1 MGGGMEIAYQPI
13 RFPRYSS
20 ALILFFLV
28 LIVSKGIANERKD
41 TLVYRPYRDTV
52 KLVKAQ
58 VYDLDNSTSLVFY
71 KPGTLRFVRNVPSDL
86 ASFCKISFSRKNL
99 PTLGAI
105 LGGTALLIAFDQPI
119 LDATQQFGRY
129 LNIDPERK
137 SKTVLALR
145 MGGFRV
151 PLLDIP
157 QNLNSSIYFIGE
169 GWPSIF
175 IAGSLYG
182 YGAIAKDYRA
192 LQTSSQLAEMFLTL
206 GITTQ
211 FIKRIT
217 GRESPFQATQRGGRW
232 RPFPNPAYYQKH
244 VSNFDAFP
252 SGHLATVMATVTILS
267 GNYPENRYIKP
278 VGYTIMGLVGFAM
291 INNGVHWISD
301 YPLAIAIGYTY
312 GRIAVSRGHM
322 VLPKKLSG
330 LAKSST
336 ITPTLIGQDGF
347 GLSYRYTF

>member
-1 MGGGMEIAYQPI
+1 MEIVKWPI
-13 RFPRYSS
+13 ISRRITISFIILSFIS
-20 ALILFFLV
+20 ASV
-28 LIVSKGIANERKD
+28 TSNADEKKD

-58 VYDLDNSTSLVFY
+58 VYNHNDSTSLLFY
-71 KPGTLRFVRNVPSDL
+71 KPIPLQFVKNVPSDL
-86 ASFCKISFSRKNL
+86 VSFGRVCTRKKNL
-99 PTLGAI
+99 PKLGLL
-105 LGGTALLIAFDQPI
+105 LGGTALLVAFDQPI

-137 SKTVLALR
+137 SKNVLAFK

-169 GWPSIF
+169 GWPSVA
-175 IAGSLYG
+175 IACGFYG

-192 LQTSSQLAEMFLTL
+192 LQTSSQLAEMFITL
-206 GITTQ
+206 AVTTQ

-217 GRESPFQATQRGGRW
+217 GRESPFQATVKGGKW
-232 RPFPNPAYYQKH
+232 TPFPNPAYYQKH
-244 VSNFDAFP
+244 VSQFDAFP
-252 SGHLATVMATVTILS
+252 SGHLATVMATITIVS
-267 GNYPENRYIKP
+267 GNYPDNQYIKP
-278 VGYTIMGLVGFAM
+278 IGYTIMGLVGFSM

-301 YPLAIAIGYTY
+301 YPVAIAIGYTY
-312 GRIAVSRGHM
+312 GKIALARGHR
-322 VLPKKLSG
+322 VLIKKQSG
-330 LAKSST
+330 LAQKST
-336 ITPTLIGQDGF
+336 ILPLLIGQNGF